1 MRSFAIEE
9 PSSPVPALY
18 ATLHVFMSMYQD
30 VPMENVEE
38 VELVEGAIQGQEEEE
53 EG

>member
-1 MRSFAIEE
+1 MS
-9 PSSPVPALY
+9 LY
-18 ATLHVFMSMYQD
+18 KDIPL
-30 VPMENVEE
+30 ENVEE

>member
-1 MRSFAIEE
+1 
-9 PSSPVPALY
+9 
-18 ATLHVFMSMYQD
+18 MSMYQD

-53 EG
+53 EGQSHQHANKTSVMS